1 MIIDYKKLIPA
12 IYQKCQEA
20 IASGEDWQFMENK
33 TTFALFKSELQSA
46 FDATVLDFGGHNE
59 SQLSGCTLAD
69 LAEQAKEQYSSV
81 AKMFETIHERT
92 TDALRYF
99 VHDIHRAITQDK
111 PYEDIEK
118 EVLSKPSYFYT
129 MPILVQGSMGT
140 YCFVCGLTTGYYMKD
155 GVISAGCKI
164 KAGTPEWDL
173 LDDMYQIMLRGEGD
187 NLGKTCVYPNGIEQF
202 DQYITIK
209 SNHLVFNND
218 LRNVVKIGPMESIN
232 YVTERSGY
240 HNTIN
245 SELGSMYDQEY
256 ALNKGL
262 IKIQVGNSSPVVAY
276 NSKTGV
282 ILAAEPNAW
291 EKKKKHTFPIDV
303 TGFRSKGSI
312 CTDVWTVQAVDS
324 IIFEAEAK
332 ENEMTLEDVASKHGF
347 LVPVK
352 PGRYKITNYN
362 AHHYAN
368 RPVFFSMEKVD

>member
-1 MIIDYKKLIPA
+1 MIINYKKIIPA

-33 TTFALFKSELQSA
+33 TTFALFKSELQEA

-59 SQLSGCTLAD
+59 SSCSGITLAD
-69 LAEQAKEQYSSV
+69 LSKGHSSGSIMLENI
-81 AKMFETIHERT
+81 KERT
-92 TDALRYF
+92 TRALKYF
-99 VHDIHRAITQDK
+99 VRDIYKAINQNQT
-111 PYEDIEK
+111 YEEIEK
-118 EVLSKPSYFYT
+118 SVLRKPSYFYI
-129 MPILVQGSMGT
+129 MPMLVEGTAGT
-140 YCFVCGLTTGYYMKD
+140 YCFVCGRTIGYYMKD
-155 GVISAGCKI
+155 GVISAGCKL
-164 KAGTPEWDL
+164 KEGTPEWDS
-173 LDDMYQIMLRGEGD
+173 LDDMDKTMLRGEAD
-187 NLGKTCVYPNGIEQF
+187 TLDSTCEYPNGIDQFEQ
-202 DQYITIK
+202 YMTIK
-209 SNHLVFNND
+209 SNYLVFAND
-218 LRNVVKIGPMESIN
+218 LRHVIKIDPIESMK
-232 YVTERSGY
+232 YVSKRSSY

-245 SELGSMYDQEY
+245 SELGAIHDQEY
-256 ALNKGL
+256 SLNQGL
-262 IKIQVGNSSPVVAY
+262 LKVQVGNSSPVVAY

-332 ENEMTLEDVASKHGF
+332 EKEMTLEDVASKHGF